1 MNFPH
6 YFCLFNIIA
15 LDNFDHLELICLIH
29 TICLH
34 LTIHIIALLYVLHSH
49 YCPHLLV
56 PHSQYLP
63 SGQAS
68 HWSADDR
75 LVLSLYVPGIH
86 GYWSSAMVPSGQ

>member
-15 LDNFDHLELICLIH
+15 NFDFGRANLPYSHNLPSFN
-29 TICLH
+29 
-34 LTIHIIALLYVLHSH
+34 HSH

-75 LVLSLYVPGIH
+75 LVFSLYVPGIH